1 MKSLN
6 YTIQK
11 ILTGYENWLDEIY
24 YYQQGDLTI
33 KFVSSNS
40 YSSFMAKAIFDLN
53 INPHDFKYY
62 SRPDLISSL
71 ESRIMKS
78 ASFEKRSSKMQTN
91 IVSAF
96 RAYIKYIQ
104 SK

>member
-11 ILTGYENWLDEIY
+11 ILAGYEKWLDEIY
-24 YYQQGDLTI
+24 YYQQGDLNI
-33 KFVSSNS
+33 KFVSTNS
-40 YSSFMAKAIFDLN
+40 YSSFMTKAISDLN

-78 ASFEKRSSKMQTN
+78 TSFEKRSSKMQTN